1 MSTQSPCV
9 PRGSAILARS
19 VAAATALCVIAFAR
33 AASADP
39 SSTTPAQGYDSGEI
53 QHPRALALAG
63 AQTALGTSTNAI
75 FNNPANLPF
84 ARVYHFEGIAA
95 LSPEAR
101 RQSYGGAIA
110 DSSTSRVAGGFG
122 GTWSQMDPD
131 GIKRTWTD
139 LRLAIAYPLADRV
152 AVGLTG
158 RYLRLS
164 QSIAAG
170 PLGASYVSD
179 GTNGQPIV
187 NTFTFDAGLA
197 VAPIDGLKVGVLGRN
212 LTVPNNGVVPTQGVF
227 GIGYSKS
234 VVAVELDAMVDFTTY
249 NAARGRYMGGV
260 EVFVADRFPIR
271 AGYRY
276 DDGLKTHAVTG
287 GVGFVE
293 RKYSI
298 ELGVRRDVVADHP
311 STMVGAGFR
320 FFYDQAGSG
329 EEIEPGSQ

>member
-1 MSTQSPCV
+1 
-9 PRGSAILARS
+9 LARS
-19 VAAATALCVIAFAR
+19 LASAVALCVVSFAG

-39 SSTTPAQGYDSGEI
+39 SSTTPAQGYDSGEV

-75 FNNPANLPF
+75 FNNPAKLPF
-84 ARVYHFEGIAA
+84 ARVYHFEGLAA
-95 LSPEAR
+95 VSPEAR

-164 QSIAAG
+164 QSVASG
-170 PLGASYVSD
+170 PLGPSYISD

-197 VAPIDGLKVGVLGRN
+197 IAPIDGLKVGVLGKN
-212 LTVPNNGVVPTQGVF
+212 LTVPNNGVVPTQGVL

-234 VVAVELDAMVDFTTY
+234 VVAVELDALVDFTTY
-249 NAARGRYMGGV
+249 SAARARYMGGV

-311 STMVGAGFR
+311 ATMIGAGFR

-329 EEIEPGSQ
+329 EEIEPGNQ